1 MIKAVVFD
9 YNGVIINDYEYHEK
23 AFKETLRKNGIG
35 FTDKKVRELI
45 GPGTIKFFELI
56 KPDASREEIEKLV
69 EEKTKYYR
77 ELAKED
83 IISEDVKK
91 TLIGLKKKGIKLGL
105 LTHSSRK
112 QIDDVVDK
120 KTLSLFDIILAEED
134 LRKMDAYKP
143 KKEGLLYI
151 TKYFDCG
158 KKETLFVGDMLTDAL
173 TAKNA
178 GIRFVFINSPFTKEL
193 IESRKLAFK
202 EIKKLSELFHI
213 I

>member
-1 MIKAVVFD
+1 MRKGMIKAVVFD

-120 KTLSLFDIILAEED
+120 KTLSLI
-134 LRKMDAYKP
+134 
-143 KKEGLLYI
+143 
-151 TKYFDCG
+151 
-158 KKETLFVGDMLTDAL
+158 
-173 TAKNA
+173 
-178 GIRFVFINSPFTKEL
+178 PF
-193 IESRKLAFK
+193 
-202 EIKKLSELFHI
+202 
-213 I
+213 